1 MDMLSGG
8 LLGKILLFALPLA
21 ASSMLQQLFNS
32 VDVAVVGHF
41 AADPAAATAAVGSNG
56 AVINL
61 IINLFVGLSVGANV
75 VISGYIGS
83 GNREKAE
90 AAVHTSISVALI
102 SGVLLIFLGFIITK
116 PLLEVMNTPEAVLPL
131 AVQYLRIY
139 FLGMPFIML
148 YNFGASILRCIGD
161 TKRPLICLVISGVLN
176 AGLNLFL
183 VIVFHL
189 DVAGVAIATVVSNA
203 VSSVLVISF
212 LIRER
217 SEVHLDLRKLRIVK
231 PDLLR
236 IMRIGIPAGLQN
248 MVFSVSNVI
257 IQSVLNGFGTMAV
270 AGSAVALNFENFS
283 YFIIAAFNQAA
294 VTFTSQNYA
303 ARQYDRCRSV
313 FRLCMTLSMILTAC
327 MSWTFILARPF
338 FTSFFTSDPDVMR
351 YAELRML
358 CVLTFNFLTT
368 TYDVGGAAMRGLGYS
383 ATPAVLTIF
392 GTCLLR
398 LVWAYTICRAFPRFE
413 ILMIVYPISWIV
425 TGSAVLAA
433 YFIMRRKAFSLNTSS
448 H

>member
-1 MDMLSGG
+1 MDKLIS
-8 LLGKILLFALPLA
+8 FSLPLMV
-21 ASSMLQQLFNS
+21 SSILQLMFNA
-32 VDVAVVGHF
+32 VDIIVVGRF
-41 AADPAAATAAVGSNG
+41 SGSQALAAVGSTT
-56 AVINL
+56 ALIN
-61 IINLFVGLSVGANV
+61 IFTNLFIGISLGANV
-75 VISGYIGS
+75 LAARYFAAG
-83 GNREKAE
+83 REKE
-90 AAVHTSISVALI
+90 MSEAVHTAITLALI
-102 SGVLLIFLGFIITK
+102 SGVFLLFLALLISRPMLSA
-116 PLLEVMNTPEAVLPL
+116 MNTPEAVLPYAL
-131 AVQYLRIY
+131 QYLRIY
-139 FLGMPFIML
+139 ALGMPFIMA
-148 YNFGASILRCIGD
+148 YNFGAAILRSIGD
-161 TKRPLICLVISGVLN
+161 TKRPLLCLVLSGIIN
-176 AGLNLFL
+176 AAMNLFL

-338 FTSFFTSDPDVMR
+338 FTSFFTSDPDVLR

-425 TGSAVLAA
+425 TGCAVLAA
-433 YFIMRRKAFSLNTSS
+433 YFIIRRKAFSLNTIS